1 MRVCDKRA
9 FSFLLTLVLVI
20 GSFAGTGITAKAVS
34 VLWNIS
40 VDKGSLESS
49 GGTVTV
55 KVNGDDLGENVWWG
69 LRKKTISGGYEIVG
83 EEVRETPTN
92 GSDKPEFSVEI
103 PENELGTEVVYEIRV
118 QDTKPQNDW
127 LSGGYKWSSPKTCEV
142 TVAAKQG
149 GTVIIDKSKLQEAI
163 AKAPTQNDNVY
174 TSTTWA
180 ALQAALTGAQEIAN
194 KEDAA
199 QDEVDEAV
207 AALNEAIAGLK
218 KIEANIT
225 GMTVSQDTVPADG
238 ETIVDVQV
246 TGTDMT
252 SDNWELEAKK
262 YYHSSDAEATGKRVG
277 SVEVTE
283 KTAQGA
289 KVKITANNT
298 KNPLNIKFFAGPK
311 DEGEAD
317 GFRRQ
322 QSRTIVQ
329 EGNKKASVT
338 IKLVDEDKNPVTA
351 SELGLSSE
359 DEEFI
364 GSPNSHPSPLTKT
377 DSGFVFEKSLTVGAV
392 YRVTL
397 DENTLGYSA
406 EPMKIEINNS
416 SLITKINGQPYDGTP
431 VEMTVRT
438 DTSGENPP
446 EDDPELEAIALSAE
460 SLGSSGGTIN
470 VSVTGKNLSGSIWYQ
485 VRKQTGVVNGAPVYE
500 ANAQIKSVSVSD
512 SSHFVFPVVIP
523 KNIEKERVV
532 YQIRITAT
540 EPSGTVMN
548 GAKAKIVTVEGVV
561 TDTSE
566 NVDDKPAAPPVKVS
580 RIKLSA
586 VSKKIAAG
594 KKVQIK
600 AEVFPVNA
608 ADKAVIYKSSNTKY
622 ATVNASGKVTL
633 KKAGAGKTV
642 IITAMAADGSGKK
655 AAYKISI
662 MKDSVKS
669 IKLKAA
675 KTVKAGKK
683 LRLKVNVKTT
693 GKKVNKK
700 LRWTSSDT
708 KYATVSSGGVVTAKK
723 AGKGKTIKITAAAT
737 DGSNKKCTVKIKIK

>member
-180 ALQAALTGAQEIAN
+180 ALQAALTEAQEIAN
-194 KEDAA
+194 KEDAT

-225 GMTVSQDTVPADG
+225 DMTVSQDTVPADG

-262 YYHSSDAEATGKRVG
+262 YYQSSDAEATGKRVG

-311 DEGEAD
+311 DEEEAD

-364 GSPNSHPSPLTKT
+364 GSPNSAPSPLTKT
-377 DSGFVFEKSLTVGAV
+377 DSGFVFEKSLTVGAA

-446 EDDPELEAIALSAE
+446 EDDSELEAIALSAE

-485 VRKQTGVVNGAPVYE
+485 VRKQTGVADGAPVYE

-523 KNIEKERVV
+523 KNIEKERAV
-532 YQIRITAT
+532 YQIRVTAA

-566 NVDDKPAAPPVKVS
+566 NVDDKPAVTPVKVS

-608 ADKAVIYKSSNTKY
+608 ADKAVTYKSSNTKY

-669 IKLKAA
+669 IKIKAA

-683 LRLKVNVKTT
+683 LKLKTNVKTT

-708 KYATVSSGGVVTAKK
+708 KYATVSSGGVVIAKK